1 VPGMPLVRD
10 YHGSFQHPLRAFVIG
25 ACSLAL
31 AVLGFAVAVDVS
43 GQHQTTD
50 AVVTRIIQGR
60 AVTLYRRVLT
70 TVVTRNAQRVMLP
83 GEPGRVVVIHTAS
96 KRTTRIIRLPA
107 TTSPSFPLLAA
118 AATPITETAY
128 QTYTV
133 TVPAP
138 ASTVTQTV
146 TTTVTSSP
154 TSGTSTP
161 ASSGQ

>member
-1 VPGMPLVRD
+1 MPLVRD
-10 YHGSFQHPLRAFVIG
+10 YHGSFQHPLQAFVIG
-25 ACSLAL
+25 ASSLAL

-60 AVTLYRRVLT
+60 AVTLYRRVVLT
-70 TVVTRNAQRVMLP
+70 VATENARRITLP
-83 GEPGRVVVIHTAS
+83 GEPGQVVVIHTPG

-118 AATPITETAY
+118 ATPITETVY
-128 QTYTV
+128 QPYAVTV
-133 TVPAP
+133 TTPAW
-138 ASTVTQTV
+138 TVTQTV

-154 TSGTSTP
+154 TSGTSTA